1 MTEKLKIA
9 KIFFFK
15 GEDPTHQTVC
25 RGGGGGEG
33 GMEGCFRLNWPTI
46 EIKLNY

>member
-9 KIFFFK
+9 KIFFSR
-15 GEDPTHQTVC
+15 ERIPLTRLSV
-25 RGGGGGEG
+25 GGGGEG
-33 GMEGCFRLNWPTI
+33 GVEGCFRLNWPTI